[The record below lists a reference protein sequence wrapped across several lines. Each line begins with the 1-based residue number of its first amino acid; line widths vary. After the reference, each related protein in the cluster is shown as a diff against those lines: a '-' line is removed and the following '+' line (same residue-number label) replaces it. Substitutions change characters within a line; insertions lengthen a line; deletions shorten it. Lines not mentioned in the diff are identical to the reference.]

1 MRRAASCRTRCAGS
15 AHEVK
20 AHKIPPHGII
30 AALISEGDHGFIAAA
45 DGREIC
51 FHRNS
56 VASGGFDGLEVSFS
70 EAVGDKG
77 PQATS
82 VRPIGKHHLP

>member
-1 MRRAASCRTRCAGS
+1 
-15 AHEVK
+15 VK
-20 AHKIPPHGII
+20 AHKISLHGII

-51 FHRNS
+51 FHRSS

-70 EAVGDKG
+70 EALGDKG
-77 PQATS
+77 PGHVGAPDQQAPSTVTPLTR
-82 VRPIGKHHLP
+82 VRTNLVAPA